1 MYRPGTVKNLAR
13 CSAPAKSFFTSSS
26 SSIRLANSV
35 NAKFEI
41 SLSNSYAQAWHNPR
55 REYNSTGSGWADL
68 KESAVFSDKVQ
79 EKGQKVADKGH
90 VIGKDGIPRN
100 TKSVDDEP
108 SEKLSILI
116 DKILDLDVIE
126 MNQMLRRLQKR
137 LGITDEMLYAR
148 RGGVGGGGGGE
159 AGSGGGAAGAPAVA
173 AAAAAKPAEKTAFT
187 VKLASFDAKAKIK
200 IIKEV
205 RQATGLGLKEA
216 KELVEG
222 APCVVKE
229 GLNKEDSEALRKL
242 LTENG
247 GTVEIL

>member
-1 MYRPGTVKNLAR
+1 MLRSTIIKNVMSCGT
-13 CSAPAKSFFTSSS
+13 PAKSFFSASSS
-26 SSIRLANSV
+26 SAGSKLTAFCIKSGVMGARSV
-35 NAKFEI
+35 PSCVTIA
-41 SLSNSYAQAWHNPR
+41 R

-68 KESAVFSDKVQ
+68 KESAVFSDK
-79 EKGQKVADKGH
+79 ETPAPEQKHTVGA
-90 VIGKDGIPRN
+90 DGIPRN

-148 RGGVGGGGGGE
+148 RSGMGGGGGDGGGGGGE
-159 AGSGGGAAGAPAVA
+159 AA
-173 AAAAAKPAEKTAFT
+173 AAAAAPVVEKTAFT
-187 VKLASFDAKAKIK
+187 VKLAGFDAKSKIK

-205 RQATGLGLKEA
+205 RANTGLGLKEA
-216 KELVEG
+216 KELVES
-222 APCVVKE
+222 APCVIKE
-229 GLNKEDSEALRKL
+229 GLSKEDSDALQKI
-242 LTENG
+242 LTDNG